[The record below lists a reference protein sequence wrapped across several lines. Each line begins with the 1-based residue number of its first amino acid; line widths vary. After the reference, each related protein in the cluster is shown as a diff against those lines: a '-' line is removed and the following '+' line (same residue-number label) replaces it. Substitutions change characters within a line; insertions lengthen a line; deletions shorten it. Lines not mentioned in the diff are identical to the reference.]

1 MGFEILQQSFM
12 QNALITGIA
21 VAIMCSVIGL
31 FLVLR
36 KHSLFGDAL
45 SHMAFGGVALG
56 LYLNVY
62 PLWTAFIVSI
72 VSAIGI
78 TKLRQSTKIPSDA
91 SVAVLL
97 SAGLATG
104 IVLVSASKG
113 FTTDLF
119 SLLFGSILLVS
130 LQEMAMIVAL
140 SIATL
145 CIMLLLFKK
154 FMYITF
160 DEEQAKIS
168 GLQVSM
174 LNYLFITLASITV
187 IASIRL
193 VGILLISS
201 LIVLPNITAMMFGKG
216 FKKTAII
223 SGLIAVISVISG
235 IIISYLA
242 NLAPGGTIVL
252 VSVAIFVGTWLAKS
266 ITRRYT
272 TTISATTTSST
283 M

>member
-1 MGFEILQQSFM
+1 M

-62 PLWTAFIVSI
+62 PLWTAFMVSI

-252 VSVAIFVGTWLAKS
+252 VSVAIFIGTWLAKS